1 MKMDDLALKKAVESE
16 LNFEPS
22 IDPAEIGVAAKD
34 GIVTLTG
41 HVRSYWEKV
50 AAERA
55 TERVAGVRA
64 VVNDMD
70 VRLPGSSE
78 RTDEDIARAA
88 LDSLKWNVLVPP
100 DRIKVKVS
108 YGWVTLE
115 GTVEWQFQKEAA
127 EKAVRKLFGVKG
139 VTNMVEVRA
148 RVSKG
153 EVKAAI
159 EDALKRS
166 AELDAKRIK
175 VDVEGDRVILH
186 GTVSSRFEREEAE
199 RAAWRAPSVRTVD
212 NQIMIGEVAAAA

>member
-1 MKMDDLALKKAVESE
+1 MDDLALKKDVESE

-55 TERVAGVRA
+55 AERVSGVKA
-64 VVNDMD
+64 VVNEMD
-70 VRLPGSSE
+70 VRLPGTSE
-78 RTDEDIARAA
+78 RTDQDIARAA
-88 LDSLKWNVLVPP
+88 LDSLKWNVLVPQ

-115 GTVEWQFQKEAA
+115 GTVEWQFQKDAA

-139 VTNMVEVRA
+139 VTNMVEVKA

-166 AELDAKRIK
+166 VELDAKRIK
-175 VDVEGDRVILH
+175 VDVEGDLVILR

-199 RAAWRAPSVRTVD
+199 RAAWRAPGVGTVD

>member
-55 TERVAGVRA
+55 TERVAGVKA
-64 VVNDMD
+64 VANEMD

-78 RTDEDIARAA
+78 RTDEEIARAA
-88 LDSLKWNVLVPP
+88 LDSLKWNVLVPQ

-139 VTNMVEVRA
+139 VTNIVEVRA

>member
-1 MKMDDLALKKAVESE
+1 MDDLALKKAVDTE

-55 TERVAGVRA
+55 AERVSGVKA
-64 VVNDMD
+64 VVNEMD
-70 VRLPGSSE
+70 VRLPGTSE
-78 RTDEDIARAA
+78 RTDQDIARAA
-88 LDSLKWNVLVPP
+88 LDSLKWNVLVPA

-115 GTVEWQFQKEAA
+115 GVVDWQFQKEAA

-139 VTNMVEVRA
+139 VTNLVEVKA

-166 AELDAKRIK
+166 VELDAKRIK
-175 VDVEGDRVILH
+175 VDVEGDLVILR

-199 RAAWRAPSVRTVD
+199 RAAWRAPGVGTVD
-212 NQIMIGEVAAAA
+212 NQIIIGEVAAAA

>member
-1 MKMDDLALKKAVESE
+1 MDDLALKKAVESE

-22 IDPAEIGVAAKD
+22 VDPAEIGVAAKD

-55 TERVAGVRA
+55 AERVSGVKA
-64 VVNDMD
+64 VVNEMD

-78 RTDEDIARAA
+78 RTDQDIARAA
-88 LDSLKWNVLVPP
+88 IDSLRWNVLVPQ
-100 DRIKVKVS
+100 DRIKVKVG
-108 YGWVTLE
+108 YGWVTLK

-139 VTNMVEVRA
+139 VTNIIEVKA

-159 EDALKRS
+159 EDALRRS
-166 AELDAKRIK
+166 AELDAKRIR

-186 GTVSSRFEREEAE
+186 GTVGSRFEREEAE
-199 RAAWRAPSVRTVD
+199 RAAWRAPGVRIVD

>member
-1 MKMDDLALKKAVESE
+1 MDDLALKKDVESE

-55 TERVAGVRA
+55 AERVSGVKA
-64 VVNDMD
+64 VVNEMD
-70 VRLPGSSE
+70 VRLPGTSE
-78 RTDEDIARAA
+78 RTDQDIARAA
-88 LDSLKWNVLVPP
+88 LDSLKWNVLVPA

-115 GTVEWQFQKEAA
+115 GVVDWQFQKEAA

-139 VTNMVEVRA
+139 VTNLVEVKA

-166 AELDAKRIK
+166 VELDAKRIK
-175 VDVEGDRVILH
+175 VDVEGDLVILR

-199 RAAWRAPSVRTVD
+199 RAAWRAPGVGTVD